1 MIRPRWIADVEARA
15 GPRAR
20 DEMAGD
26 AQAAAAAGRLHGRDA
41 AGLQRRMVLAVEN
54 LFDAVIETGVAGDRD
69 IRLAVLLLEDGFL
82 GGLHAGEHGRAAL
95 LVLIDADREIDL
107 AGVRIGAKTGS

>member
-1 MIRPRWIADVEARA
+1 MIF
-15 GPRAR
+15 
-20 DEMAGD
+20 
-26 AQAAAAAGRLHGRDA
+26 
-41 AGLQRRMVLAVEN
+41 AVED
-54 LFDAVIETGVAGDRD
+54 LFDAAIETGVAGDRD

-107 AGVRIGAKTGS
+107 AGVRIGAKQGHDPQNRVGRQRLQCFEHG